1 MLEKTKDGLGTK
13 PVKGDNNGTPVV
25 KEEKDISSKDMS
37 EDQLAIMTTKDL
49 YEMFEN
55 EASEKVVN
63 RVNKGYTVDQLEKD
77 AKRVFSETGLIEMRT
92 GVLVTMLKEASIF
105 EKRYVDVKYQE
116 VRALANTK
124 KRGFELDTRDG
135 VSWILLKV

>member
-13 PVKGDNNGTPVV
+13 LGDNNGTPVV